1 MEQQTNPV
9 PEQNWDFPPQA
20 PVMPTEPFYPS
31 GKKEFIFGL
40 LILVLSC
47 LLCNSVF
54 YGGFHLGYAIFSSLS
69 LLCSAVYL
77 LLTGKKPTLYSS
89 CLLLLC
95 FIITTGF
102 ARSDDGFVKFILL
115 CLLVVGSSLSLC
127 LTAGQNRR
135 NPGRLSALADI
146 FRTIFVLGVGK
157 LPQAYRGLSFGLRR
171 SKSKKGGAVLVGV
184 LVAVP
189 ILAILIPLLTS
200 ADAAF
205 DALLQLLP
213 QWEWQE
219 ILISLIFG
227 SALAIY
233 LYVRAVALR
242 HDPKAETPA
251 AAPRKGVNTLTI
263 NTVLIAIC
271 FVYCVYLVSQLA
283 YFVGGFSGI
292 LPEGYTMA
300 EYARRGFFEMAWLC
314 AINLALVCLAM
325 GLVKDRKL
333 PTRLLCLF
341 IGIMTLFL
349 VCTASAKMLLY
360 IDSYGLTRLRVL
372 TEVIMVWLGLVT
384 VFIMV
389 WLFLPKLPYM
399 KAVFLSAMILGSM
412 VLWADVDTVVARYN
426 VEAYQSGKLATVDVD
441 YLGSLGNGAVPYL
454 AQLTNASDPDIAEEA
469 QNQINLSYR
478 YFDSI
483 DDFREW
489 NYVNSVVEKYLPL
502 ESAEVLP

>member
-9 PEQNWDFPPQA
+9 PEQTWDFPPNE
-20 PVMPTEPFYPS
+20 PILPTEPFYPS

-40 LILVLSC
+40 LILVLGW
-47 LLCNSVF
+47 LLCNSIF

-69 LLCSAVYL
+69 LLCSAAYL
-77 LLTGKKPTLYSS
+77 LLSGKKPTLYSS
-89 CLLLLC
+89 CLLILC
-95 FIITTGF
+95 LAITTGF
-102 ARSDDGFVKFILL
+102 ARSDDGFVKFVLL
-115 CLLVVGSSLSLC
+115 CFLVVGSSLSLC

-135 NPGRLSALADI
+135 NPGGLSSLADI
-146 FRTIFVLGVGK
+146 CRTIFVLGVGK
-157 LPQAYRGLSFGLRR
+157 LPQAYRGLSFGLR
-171 SKSKKGGAVLVGV
+171 SSESKKGGAVLVGV

-189 ILAILIPLLTS
+189 ILAVLIPLLTS

-205 DALLQLLP
+205 DALLKLLP

-219 ILISLIFG
+219 ILISMLFG
-227 SALAIY
+227 SGLAVY
-233 LYVRAVALR
+233 LYTRGVALR
-242 HDPKAETPA
+242 HEPKAERSA
-251 AAPRKGVNTLTI
+251 AGDRKGVNKLTI

-314 AINLALVCLAM
+314 AINLAIICLAM
-325 GLVKDRKL
+325 GLAKDRSL
-333 PTRLLCLF
+333 LTRLLCLF
-341 IGIMTLFL
+341 VGIMTLFL
-349 VCTASAKMLLY
+349 VSTASAKMLLY
-360 IDSYGLTRLRVL
+360 IDAYGLTRLRVL

-384 VFIMV
+384 AFVMV

-399 KAVFLSAMILGSM
+399 KAVFLSAMLLGSI

-426 VEAYQSGKLATVDVD
+426 VGAYQTGKLATVDVD

-454 AQLTNASDPDIAEEA
+454 AQLTTASDLNLAEEA
-469 QNQINLSYR
+469 QNRLKHR
-478 YFDSI
+478 WFDTI

-489 NYVNSVVEKYLPL
+489 NYVNHIAENYIPK
-502 ESAEVLP
+502 EEAEVLP